1 MGFISSEDIK
11 DLEKSLCKSNNLKL
25 YGVFIQSCKN
35 NIIFIGSTI
44 KNILLFIWNMMIM
57 VFNRFINDMTYQ
69 LGMD

>member
-1 MGFISSEDIK
+1 MGFLTSEDIK
-11 DLEKSLCKSNNLKL
+11 DLEKSLCKSTNLRM
-25 YGVFIQSCKN
+25 YGTFTQSCKN

-44 KNILLFIWNMMIM
+44 KNIFLFIWNLLIM